1 MKSFKILFAVLV
13 VVLIIGGFISCGS
26 KDTDN
31 AVKYLTKVSEFITSQ
46 DFKTSVSKLVDGA
59 IVTGTEGMK
68 NFDNAKFSTDFTKI
82 LDTKK
87 DEIAKSIGFKDSKD
101 ATSIIDKVKDQPV
114 VKDLFTK
121 YQDAEKK
128 IRTDM
133 EKEGNTKVEEMKK
146 ALEETAK
153 ENASGDETVT
163 DDKTKKKVDD
173 ESQP

>member
-31 AVKYLTKVSEFITSQ
+31 AVKYLTKVSEFVTSQ

-59 IVTGTEGMK
+59 IIEGTEGVK
-68 NFDNAKFSTDFTKI
+68 NFDNAKFSADFTKI

-128 IRTDM
+128 IRTDI
-133 EKEGNTKVEEMKK
+133 EKEGNAKVEEMKK

-153 ENASGDETVT
+153 EKAGGDKNVSGEET
-163 DDKTKKKVDD
+163 DDNKKDD
-173 ESQP
+173 SQP

>member
-13 VVLIIGGFISCGS
+13 VMLIIGGFISCGS

-31 AVKYLTKVSEFITSQ
+31 AVKYLTKVSEFVASP

-59 IVTGTEGMK
+59 IVTGTEGVK
-68 NFDNAKFSTDFTKI
+68 NFDNAKFSSDFTKI

-101 ATSIIDKVKDQPV
+101 ASSVIDKVKDQPA

-121 YQDAEKK
+121 YEESVKK

-153 ENASGDETVT
+153 EEASGDKNASDSEAGE
-163 DDKTKKKVDD
+163 DVDD
-173 ESQP
+173 ATQP